1 MSDTMTGSDS
11 QSDGMNS
18 ETGDIDG
25 DGLLEELGTDVNDIV
40 DDVVTGAED
49 IVGDVLDGGDGA
61 NGNGNNNNN
70 AARTR

>member
-1 MSDTMTGSDS
+1 MTGSES
-11 QSDGMNS
+11 QSGSTS

-49 IVGDVLDGGDGA
+49 IVGDVLDGADGA
-61 NGNGNNNNN
+61 NGANGDS
-70 AARTR
+70 ARAR